1 MIVALMDAPL
11 WLGMTLFCV
20 GFVALSC
27 GILLALRRWVARVA
41 KDRSE
46 WDRVL
51 SYAVGAYGVFYGVTL
66 ALIAAASYSTYADVD
81 QVALDESSSI
91 AVLYRSAEDFPEP
104 QREQLRAAIVT
115 YTTNVVEQDWPQQAR
130 LIEPVSGDA
139 DVTAIQRAITGFV
152 PNDAR
157 EINVQAQTLQS
168 FETFVGQR
176 RQRIEVT
183 DLGLPSILWTV
194 LWVGALLNAILLSLI
209 QVRDL
214 RIHLIMAGLIA
225 VFVALL
231 LYAIAGFD
239 RPYSGPIS
247 VTPAYYQSLLDGL
260 FQRVP

>member
-1 MIVALMDAPL
+1 MIVSLMDAPL
-11 WLGMTLFCV
+11 WLGLTVFCV
-20 GFVALSC
+20 AFVGLSC
-27 GILLALRRWVARVA
+27 LILLALRRWVARMA
-41 KDRSE
+41 HEGSE

-66 ALIAAASYSTYADVD
+66 ALIAAASYATYADVD

-91 AVLYRSAEDFPEP
+91 AVLYRSAENVPEP
-104 QREQLRAAIVT
+104 QRTELREALIA
-115 YTTNVVEQDWPQQAR
+115 YTTNVVEDDWPQQAR

-139 DVTAIQRAITGFV
+139 DVTAIQQAITGFI
-152 PNDAR
+152 PADPR

-168 FETFVGQR
+168 FDTFVGER

-183 DLGLPSILWTV
+183 DLALPSILWTV
-194 LWVGALLNAILLSLI
+194 LWVGAILNAILLSLI
-209 QVRDL
+209 QVRDI
-214 RIHLIMAGLIA
+214 RIHLIMVGLIA

-239 RPYSGPIS
+239 RPYSGPIA
-247 VTPAYYQSLLDGL
+247 VTPGYYQSLLDGL